1 MEVNMRLSK
10 KDMEAIEAIA
20 RQVMNE
26 GVSKGKKSAKSR
38 YKQTESRLYAYPILK
53 QNIKRYRADIEDI
66 KHEDM
71 RKSHDFVLFMSNS
84 GRSPEI
90 DIEDLRAGK
99 ILLAEQKI
107 ARDEKEIEEIDAALQ
122 TIKED
127 PYYKIISM
135 HYFDGRE
142 QDVIMEACHCTET
155 TLWRNRKALIS
166 RINVALYGA
175 DAL

>member
-1 MEVNMRLSK
+1 MGLSK
-10 KDMEAIEAIA
+10 KDIEAIEGIA
-20 RQVMNE
+20 RTVMNE
-26 GVSKGKKSAKSR
+26 GIDKGRKASR
-38 YKQTESRLYAYPILK
+38 SRFKQTEARLYAYPILK
-53 QNIKRYRADIEDI
+53 QNIKRYAADIEDI

-99 ILLAEQKI
+99 ILVMAQKI
-107 ARDEKEIEEIDAALQ
+107 ARDEKEIKEIDVALQ
-122 TIKED
+122 TIKGD
-127 PYYKIISM
+127 PYFPVISM
-135 HYFDGRE
+135 HYFEHKE
-142 QDVIMEACHCTET
+142 QEEIMETCHCTET

-166 RINVALYGA
+166 RINIALYGA

>member
-1 MEVNMRLSK
+1 MGLSK
-10 KDMEAIEAIA
+10 KDMEAIKRIA

-26 GVSKGKKSAKSR
+26 GVDKGKKQAKNR

-53 QNIKRYRADIEDI
+53 QNIERYRADIEDI

-107 ARDEKEIEEIDAALQ
+107 ARDEKEIDEINVALQ
-122 TIKED
+122 TIEDD
-127 PYYKIISM
+127 PYYQIIPM
-135 HYFDGRE
+135 HYFDNQE
-142 QDVIMEACHCTET
+142 QDKIMTACHCTET

-166 RINVALYGA
+166 RINIALYGA